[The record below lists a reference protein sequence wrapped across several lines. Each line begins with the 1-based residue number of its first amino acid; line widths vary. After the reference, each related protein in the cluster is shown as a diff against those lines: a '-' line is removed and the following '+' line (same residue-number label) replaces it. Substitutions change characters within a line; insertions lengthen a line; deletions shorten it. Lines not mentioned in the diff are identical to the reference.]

1 MYGFAISTILLLS
14 TRISSVS
21 GRGSKHTKRL
31 DREWRDAA
39 NHCKM
44 FECAHIDELENDNCV
59 NECTSKSC
67 YDEIYAENPVRSSRA
82 TRKETCSS
90 SHETLNTILYTHSS
104 SQEKSMMIG
113 TGNSSDVF
121 VKR

>member
-31 DREWRDAA
+31 DRELRDAA

-67 YDEIYAENPVRSSRA
+67 YDEIYAENPVRSFLSNELDFR
-82 TRKETCSS
+82 
-90 SHETLNTILYTHSS
+90 N
-104 SQEKSMMIG
+104 
-113 TGNSSDVF
+113 VF
-121 VKR
+121 VFT